1 MKYMLDTNIVS
12 YLLRGQ
18 FASLEQRILN
28 TDYDQVCISVISAG
42 ELTYGFAKA
51 KPSRRLAS
59 MQAKLTTFL
68 QAILTRPLSA
78 GVAEHY
84 GKIRSTLE
92 KKGTP
97 IGGNDLWLAAHALEQ
112 NLVLVTN
119 NTREF
124 ERVDGL
130 KLENWVTS

>member
-28 TDYDQVCISVISAG
+28 TAYDQVCISVITAG
-42 ELTYGFAKA
+42 ELAYGFARA
-51 KPSRRLAS
+51 NPSRRLVGLPT
-59 MQAKLTTFL
+59 KLNTLL
-68 QAILTRPLSA
+68 QAILTQPLPA
-78 GVAEHY
+78 GAAAQY
-84 GKIRSTLE
+84 GQIRNALE

-97 IGGNDLWLAAHALEQ
+97 IGGNDLWLAAHALEED
-112 NLVLVTN
+112 LILVTN

-124 ERVDGL
+124 ERVEGL
-130 KLENWVTS
+130 RLENWVTS